1 MVRTWWVGIAFW
13 ALMTSS
19 AWAQGTPP
27 DLVRMHDGSFVR
39 GTIVESTPERV
50 VIQLV
55 TGEVRTIERS
65 AVAEV
70 RSSDSPATAAT
81 TPTAPST
88 STTGTSVEATTGEG
102 RHVVVRLRLGQFL
115 FGRVLAETA
124 SAVTLALDDGN
135 TRIVPRRDIAAMRD
149 TMETTSATPDAQR
162 RGPTT
167 APGPTTTVRVTT
179 RHPQR
184 LALHRHAGS
193 TAVRVSTG
201 RGYGTALIDSYDLI
215 CVAPCSATLPRGDYR
230 VGVAQ
235 NDSEPVRVDGYLRLQ
250 SQSLHLELSYDDRSG
265 LRIMGFLVMGFG
277 SAIGLAMTIAGILV
291 TSSSY
296 DRFGVRRTE
305 FNVPLLVSGGAV
317 IATSLG
323 VGLGFGALGD
333 SAGFRI
339 TYD

>member
-102 RHVVVRLRLGQFL
+102 RHVVVRLRL
-115 FGRVLAETA
+115 
-124 SAVTLALDDGN
+124 
-135 TRIVPRRDIAAMRD
+135 
-149 TMETTSATPDAQR
+149 
-162 RGPTT
+162 
-167 APGPTTTVRVTT
+167 
-179 RHPQR
+179 H
-184 LALHRHAGS
+184 
-193 TAVRVSTG
+193 
-201 RGYGTALIDSYDLI
+201 
-215 CVAPCSATLPRGDYR
+215 
-230 VGVAQ
+230 
-235 NDSEPVRVDGYLRLQ
+235 
-250 SQSLHLELSYDDRSG
+250 
-265 LRIMGFLVMGFG
+265 
-277 SAIGLAMTIAGILV
+277 
-291 TSSSY
+291 
-296 DRFGVRRTE
+296 
-305 FNVPLLVSGGAV
+305 GAV
-317 IATSLG
+317 QRDVAS
-323 VGLGFGALGD
+323 
-333 SAGFRI
+333 R
-339 TYD
+339 